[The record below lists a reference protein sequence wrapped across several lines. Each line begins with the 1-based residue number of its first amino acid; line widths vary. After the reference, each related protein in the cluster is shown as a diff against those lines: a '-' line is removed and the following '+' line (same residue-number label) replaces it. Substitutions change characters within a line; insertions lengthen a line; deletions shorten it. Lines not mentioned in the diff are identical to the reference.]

1 VEMFHVLFNQLCTQ
15 RLQLVPC

>member
-1 VEMFHVLFNQLCTQ
+1 MNRISYLEPDGL